1 MALGNFFEP
10 GILIAG
16 AASAGAATPAY
27 TATSGSGPHLM
38 ATGMRLGSPVT
49 AADPSFLALR
59 ELLGGFIFHVLNR
72 RKTRRQ
78 IFERDEAY
86 EALERVIVETAER
99 IAIRRKVRPD

>member
-1 MALGNFFEP
+1 
-10 GILIAG
+10 
-16 AASAGAATPAY
+16 
-27 TATSGSGPHLM
+27 M
-38 ATGMRLGSPVT
+38 ATGMRLGSPAT

-99 IAIRRKVRPD
+99 IAIRRKVRPE